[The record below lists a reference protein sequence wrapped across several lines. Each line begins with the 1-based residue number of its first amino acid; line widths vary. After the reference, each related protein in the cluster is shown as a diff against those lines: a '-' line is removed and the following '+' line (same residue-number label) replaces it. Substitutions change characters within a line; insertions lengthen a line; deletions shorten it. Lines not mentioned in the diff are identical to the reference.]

1 VLPSCCFVLQGLDS
15 LLCVLDVV
23 LLSSQ
28 HRLRV
33 PMRLDTGP
41 RSRRSSQHLQGALA
55 TGASAA
61 DRAGSAAVAAA
72 AILGTS
78 CSSPKASSVPRHPL
92 LHRTPVTE
100 EGNRL
105 LACTPVLQ
113 RQLRDSSGNSS
124 SALMRPGSEIG
135 QQEAVLCADHAGK
148 VSVLLPGDG
157 AAVQT
162 SISFGSGFTY
172 CSFSNGFLAVARR
185 DGAVTAISCNSAAAA
200 AAATAS
206 ATSAVDLAAAAA
218 APTPPAAA
226 AAAARDGA
234 GQCEAPVA
242 VSAKMD
248 MLVSAL
254 SVNSQLGRVAL
265 VGTDKKQHQ
274 VGILW

>member
-1 VLPSCCFVLQGLDS
+1 VLLPLRLLVLQGLDS

-33 PMRLDTGP
+33 PMRLNTAL
-41 RSRRSSQHLQGALA
+41 RSSRRPSQAAAAAGSA
-55 TGASAA
+55 AA

-78 CSSPKASSVPRHPL
+78 CSSPRALSVPRHPL
-92 LHRTPVTE
+92 LQRTAVAE
-100 EGNRL
+100 QGSRL
-105 LACTPVLQ
+105 LACAPVLQ

-124 SALMRPGSEIG
+124 SPLTRPGSEVG

-157 AAVQT
+157 VAAQT

-172 CSFSNGFLAVARR
+172 CSFSNGFLAAARR

-200 AAATAS
+200 AAASAVATAT
-206 ATSAVDLAAAAA
+206 TSAVDLAATVTA
-218 APTPPAAA
+218 PAAA
-226 AAAARDGA
+226 ACADAALCD
-234 GQCEAPVA
+234 APVA

-248 MLVSAL
+248 MLVSSL

-274 VGILW
+274 VGVLW

>member
-1 VLPSCCFVLQGLDS
+1 
-15 LLCVLDVV
+15 
-23 LLSSQ
+23 
-28 HRLRV
+28 
-33 PMRLDTGP
+33 MRLDTGP
-41 RSRRSSQHLQGALA
+41 RGRRLSQHLQGAA
-55 TGASAA
+55 AAGASAA

-72 AILGTS
+72 AMLGTS

-92 LHRTPVTE
+92 LHRTSVTE
-100 EGNRL
+100 QGNRL
-105 LACTPVLQ
+105 LACAPVLQ

-124 SALMRPGSEIG
+124 SALTRPGSEIG

-172 CSFSNGFLAVARR
+172 CSFSNGFLAAARR

-200 AAATAS
+200 AAATAT
-206 ATSAVDLAAAAA
+206 ATAVTSAVDLAAAAA
-218 APTPPAAA
+218 TPTPPAAA
-226 AAAARDGA
+226 AAARGDAA
-234 GQCEAPVA
+234 QCEAPVA

-274 VGILW
+274 VGVLW